1 MDFSTV
7 GTKNF
12 LHFLGGPTQ
21 KLLLV
26 PLVLKFFGDFSE
38 DPPKKSEILTVFQN
52 VASDSDAILTAGGE
66 NISVLGLLETLSVSG
81 GLIQGSLV
89 AVVGTEKFWAI

>member
-1 MDFSTV
+1 MDIFRLKIFSPSPPLSRPHP
-7 GTKNF
+7 KNR
-12 LHFLGGPTQ
+12 
-21 KLLLV
+21 
-26 PLVLKFFGDFSE
+26 
-38 DPPKKSEILTVFQN
+38 EILTVFQN

>member
-12 LHFLGGPTQ
+12 LQFLGGPTQ

-26 PLVLKFFGDFSE
+26 PLVLKIFGDFSE

-66 NISVLGLLETLSVSG
+66 NICSRAARNPKCFRGTYSRQFSSSG
-81 GLIQGSLV
+81 RY
-89 AVVGTEKFWAI
+89 

>member
-12 LHFLGGPTQ
+12 LQFLGGPTQ

-66 NISVLGLLETLSVSG
+66 KSVLGLLETYSG
-81 GLIQGSLV
+81 GLIQ
-89 AVVGTEKFWAI
+89 